1 MKKLI
6 FTLIICIGLI
16 TIGCENS
23 LSSRENFNTN
33 TSSEIN
39 DNENLAGSDN
49 DLSSSDNQ
57 SGSTQNTVKEKID
70 ISSEEVI
77 ISSVLYN
84 MYQENIDY
92 DTAVNSTYLPN
103 TAYMVL
109 NTYVGGD
116 YFIMSNNGY
125 CIARDDANQYIKV
138 ISSKFN
144 GARLNDPIN
153 DFSNLLYYSESED
166 MYYITPADGAPWI
179 SIEVLDAYDNNDK
192 TYTAIVDAYFESNGG
207 DHDYIGQYKVS
218 LVDNDSTSKFN
229 YRISNIE
236 YIN

>member
-1 MKKLI
+1 
-6 FTLIICIGLI
+6 
-16 TIGCENS
+16 
-23 LSSRENFNTN
+23 
-33 TSSEIN
+33 
-39 DNENLAGSDN
+39 
-49 DLSSSDNQ
+49 
-57 SGSTQNTVKEKID
+57 
-70 ISSEEVI
+70 
-77 ISSVLYN
+77 

-207 DHDYIGQYKVS
+207 DHDYIGKYKVS
-218 LVDNDSTSKFN
+218 LVDNDSTSRFN